1 MTRDQLQFI
10 HLFQNPIKMQFGFG
24 YRKHRYCTNPKIFV
38 SNFSELL
45 PVFSITDKYKEIIA
59 LLDAGVTMFGIGL
72 I

>member
-1 MTRDQLQFI
+1 MRIQSKCNLGLATENIDTV
-10 HLFQNPIKMQFGFG
+10 
-24 YRKHRYCTNPKIFV
+24 CTNPKIFV

-45 PVFSITDKYKEIIA
+45 PVFSITDKYKEIMA

>member
-1 MTRDQLQFI
+1 
-10 HLFQNPIKMQFGFG
+10 MQFGFG

-45 PVFSITDKYKEIIA
+45 PVFSITDKYKEIMA